1 MIHHLVEVV
10 ACFAGGEL
18 HGCTGLAGAGSGAV
32 GQGGGTRRR
41 SFLNGNGVLPGRA
54 FVVFRKILLRTHDEL
69 YYCAQRHIA
78 GLSVRIPRRCISISK
93 DLGILGIRQLKNHI
107 GQIGCI
113 HISRQRDSKY
123 LTNLIAGADRTA
135 IGIKQGNLLQITF
148 FTQIVGIF
156 RKGSNHLDGLTIGCR
171 HNEGCLSCSAIR
183 NNNLSV
189 IGTISRTPTLEDISE
204 IGLRL
209 QLDFRSFNYV
219 VNTCSRLSC
228 TDLSSGSTHALIIY
242 RDIHI
247 TIILRCKDGLN
258 GII

>member
-1 MIHHLVEVV
+1 M
-10 ACFAGGEL
+10 
-18 HGCTGLAGAGSGAV
+18 S
-32 GQGGGTRRR
+32 
-41 SFLNGNGVLPGRA
+41 
-54 FVVFRKILLRTHDEL
+54 
-69 YYCAQRHIA
+69 
-78 GLSVRIPRRCISISK
+78 
-93 DLGILGIRQLKNHI
+93 ILGIRQLQDHV

-123 LTNLIAGADRTA
+123 RTNLIVFTDRAA
-135 IGIKQGNLLQITF
+135 IGVKQGNLFQSTR

-156 RKGSNHLDGLTIGCR
+156 REGSNHLDGLTIGCR

-247 TIILRCKDGLN
+247 TMVLRFKDGFDL
-258 GII
+258 IV